1 MVFVMNKLKIQF
13 FFHFVLFGMLS
24 THLNAK
30 IWKNNFKSKGRILA
44 ARACLSKGRRKG
56 TARALAH
63 QLYLELVFSVWQVVN
78 CNETYFKR
86 IWNVYALNWI
96 PEEEVLNLLLSP
108 LMKNLNFYKSMLDLH
123 ANHKQLTKQCI
134 EYIDFCFEA

>member
-1 MVFVMNKLKIQF
+1 MWFLSWINSRSNF

-44 ARACLSKGRRKG
+44 ARACLSKGRGKG

-63 QLYLELVFSVWQVVN
+63 QLYTSCYCFETKIIVPKISSF
-78 CNETYFKR
+78 NE
-86 IWNVYALNWI
+86 
-96 PEEEVLNLLLSP
+96 
-108 LMKNLNFYKSMLDLH
+108 NLNDWSLKVR
-123 ANHKQLTKQCI
+123 LTVGCCKRTWVRCSVRCRFASTVPLARWWI
-134 EYIDFCFEA
+134 NCK